1 MRYELSQISEVLKE
15 ALIIAWTLD
24 HFKSAKVSLELSCFD
39 GSTATVTETLGH
51 LDENNDNSGSSI
63 QRTQPQR
70 SLVDQLGDIKQN
82 TWF

>member
-1 MRYELSQISEVLKE
+1 MKYELSQISEVLKE
-15 ALIIAWTLD
+15 ALVIAWTLD

-39 GSTATVTETLGH
+39 GSTATVTETMDH
-51 LDENNDNSGSSI
+51 LDDDTYNSGSSI
-63 QRTQPQR
+63 QRTPLKR

>member
-1 MRYELSQISEVLKE
+1 MKYELSQISEVLKE

-39 GSTATVTETLGH
+39 DSTATVTETMDH
-51 LDENNDNSGSSI
+51 LDDDTDNSGSSI
-63 QRTQPQR
+63 QRTPPQR
-70 SLVDQLGDIKQN
+70 SLADQLGDIKQN

>member
-1 MRYELSQISEVLKE
+1 MKYELCQISEVLKE

-39 GSTATVTETLGH
+39 GSTATVTETMDH
-51 LDENNDNSGSSI
+51 LDDDTDSSRSSI
-63 QRTQPQR
+63 QRNPPKR